1 MWDVRIHGQK
11 DKKAITFQDVSVKNV
26 EPARYLV
33 LHFFFFVFF
42 YTTLHTIVTI
52 LSFFRLLE
60 CRPKLLN
67 YNIDIGNFRYAKYP
81 VIIGAHSGNHF
92 DIMLRDLAPRDG
104 SSDEQLEGIVSAA
117 LDDIKENGF
126 INYFGQQRYGVC
138 DTLPLIGL
146 AILRKDMVCLIN
158 YSWVMAVSRPRINY
172 AIDFQGSGDL
182 FISHL
187 TNWSCMMILYLMLI

>member
-1 MWDVRIHGQK
+1 MIVSSAQCGTSGYTVRKTRRPLHSRTCLSRMWNLQGTWYF
-11 DKKAITFQDVSVKNV
+11 TFF
-26 EPARYLV
+26 L
-33 LHFFFFVFF
+33 FVFV

-146 AILRKDMVCLIN
+146 AILRKDMVCLI
-158 YSWVMAVSRPRINY
+158 
-172 AIDFQGSGDL
+172 
-182 FISHL
+182 
-187 TNWSCMMILYLMLI
+187 